1 MWVILIINLV
11 VAIVVS
17 YLSFKDRQEA
27 FNLINASI
35 VFMIFGLVMLIGA
48 IPVLNDFEASSVLMF
63 FAGLLIV
70 IGIIMLIV
78 GLISRAAKII
88 NLTDIAVTLEIAAVC
103 LVYLIHGVSLNIVNL
118 IVPEATVILGL
129 VLLFIAKKKILG
141 YIRVSTICWLFSFV
155 KRFN

>member
-27 FNLINASI
+27 FNLINASV

-63 FAGLLIV
+63 IAGLLIV

-88 NLTDIAVTLEIAAVC
+88 NLTAL
-103 LVYLIHGVSLNIVNL
+103 
-118 IVPEATVILGL
+118 
-129 VLLFIAKKKILG
+129 LLFTEKISKKFCKNIKIL
-141 YIRVSTICWLFSFV
+141 IPHWICI
-155 KRFN
+155 

>member
-27 FNLINASI
+27 FNLINASV

-63 FAGLLIV
+63 IAGLLIG
-70 IGIIMLIV
+70 IGIIMLRV
-78 GLISRAAKII
+78 SLISRAAKII

-129 VLLFIAKKKILG
+129 VLLFIAKKR
-141 YIRVSTICWLFSFV
+141 Y
-155 KRFN
+155 

>member
-27 FNLINASI
+27 FNLINASV
-35 VFMIFGLVMLIGA
+35 VFMIFCLVMLIGA

-63 FAGLLIV
+63 IAGLLIV

-129 VLLFIAKKKILG
+129 VLLFIAKKR
-141 YIRVSTICWLFSFV
+141 Y
-155 KRFN
+155 

>member
-27 FNLINASI
+27 FNLINASV

-63 FAGLLIV
+63 IAGLLIV

-88 NLTDIAVTLEIAAVC
+88 NLTDFAVTLEIAAVC

-129 VLLFIAKKKILG
+129 VLLFIAKKR
-141 YIRVSTICWLFSFV
+141 Y
-155 KRFN
+155 

>member
-1 MWVILIINLV
+1 MWVNLIINLV

-27 FNLINASI
+27 FNLINASV

-63 FAGLLIV
+63 IAGLLIV

-129 VLLFIAKKKILG
+129 VLLFIGKKR
-141 YIRVSTICWLFSFV
+141 Y
-155 KRFN
+155 

>member
-27 FNLINASI
+27 FNLIHASV

-63 FAGLLIV
+63 IAGLLIV

-129 VLLFIAKKKILG
+129 VLLFIAKKR
-141 YIRVSTICWLFSFV
+141 Y
-155 KRFN
+155 

>member
-27 FNLINASI
+27 FNLINASV

-63 FAGLLIV
+63 IAGLLIV

-129 VLLFIAKKKILG
+129 VKSQFCKNF
-141 YIRVSTICWLFSFV
+141 Y
-155 KRFN
+155 

>member
-11 VAIVVS
+11 VAIGVS

-27 FNLINASI
+27 FNLINASV

-63 FAGLLIV
+63 IAGLLIV

-129 VLLFIAKKKILG
+129 VLLFIAKKR
-141 YIRVSTICWLFSFV
+141 Y
-155 KRFN
+155 

>member
-27 FNLINASI
+27 FNLINANV

-63 FAGLLIV
+63 IAGLLIV

-129 VLLFIAKKKILG
+129 VLLFIAKKR
-141 YIRVSTICWLFSFV
+141 Y
-155 KRFN
+155 

>member
-27 FNLINASI
+27 FNLINASV

-63 FAGLLIV
+63 IAGLLIV

-88 NLTDIAVTLEIAAVC
+88 NLTDITVTLEIAAVC

-129 VLLFIAKKKILG
+129 VLLFIAKKR
-141 YIRVSTICWLFSFV
+141 Y
-155 KRFN
+155 

>member
-27 FNLINASI
+27 FNLINASV

-63 FAGLLIV
+63 IAGLLIV

-129 VLLFIAKKKILG
+129 VLLFIAKKD
-141 YIRVSTICWLFSFV
+141 IRVSTICWLFSFV

>member
-27 FNLINASI
+27 FNLINASV

-63 FAGLLIV
+63 IAGLLIV

-129 VLLFIAKKKILG
+129 VLLFIAKKKILESAQFAG
-141 YIRVSTICWLFSFV
+141 SFHS
-155 KRFN
+155 

>member
-17 YLSFKDRQEA
+17 FLSFKDRQEA
-27 FNLINASI
+27 FNLINASV

-63 FAGLLIV
+63 IAGLLIV

-103 LVYLIHGVSLNIVNL
+103 LVYFINGVSLNIVNL
-118 IVPEATVILGL
+118 IVAEATVILGL
-129 VLLFIAKKKILG
+129 VLLFIAKKR
-141 YIRVSTICWLFSFV
+141 Y
-155 KRFN
+155 

>member
-27 FNLINASI
+27 FNLINASV

-63 FAGLLIV
+63 IAGLLIV
-70 IGIIMLIV
+70 ISIIMLIV

-129 VLLFIAKKKILG
+129 VLLFIAKKR
-141 YIRVSTICWLFSFV
+141 Y
-155 KRFN
+155 

>member
-27 FNLINASI
+27 FNLINASV

-63 FAGLLIV
+63 IAGLLIV

-103 LVYLIHGVSLNIVNL
+103 LVYLIHGVSLKIVNL

-129 VLLFIAKKKILG
+129 VLLFIAKKR
-141 YIRVSTICWLFSFV
+141 Y
-155 KRFN
+155 